1 WQFTY
6 TLPIVTTP
14 TEFAFRSAWAR
25 DKTTGDADGQ
35 AEPGESVEVRVRLK
49 NEGHVAGENVAVIL
63 STEDE
68 NATVAAATVTH
79 ATWPAGDARNNVG
92 LLVDLGADV
101 GASVAFVVDVTAD
114 NAGPWQFTF
123 DLPVSAPAAPAAL
136 AAPEDIDLDGVVG
149 IRDILTLAPVYG
161 QRASAFPI
169 ADLNGDQLLDL
180 ADMVAIESAR
190 ADVLVGAPS
199 ARRGPAGLVE
209 RWLLESRAT
218 DDGSAV
224 FRRGIAALEGIL
236 AELRPATTA
245 LLPNYP
251 NPFNPETWIPFD
263 LSEDADVTVRIYD
276 VQGRQV
282 RGLTLGRLAV
292 GMYQSRERAAYWDGR
307 NDIGEAVASGVYV
320 YELRADGAVQR
331 RRMVIRK

>member
-1 WQFTY
+1 M
-6 TLPIVTTP
+6 
-14 TEFAFRSAWAR
+14 
-25 DKTTGDADGQ
+25 
-35 AEPGESVEVRVRLK
+35 RLK
-49 NEGHVAGENVAVIL
+49 NEGHVAGENVVVIL
-63 STEDE
+63 TTVDA
-68 NATVAAATVTH
+68 NVAVAAGTVTH
-79 ATWPAGDARNNVG
+79 ATWPSGEARNNVG

-114 NAGPWQFTF
+114 NAGPWPFTF

-136 AAPEDIDLDGVVG
+136 TAPEDIDLDGVVG

-161 QRASAFPI
+161 QQASAFPI

-180 ADMVAIESAR
+180 ADMVAIELAR
-190 ADVLVGAPS
+190 VDVLVGAPS

-282 RGLTLGRLAV
+282 RGLTLGRLNV

-307 NDIGEAVASGVYV
+307 NDIGEAVASWVYV
-320 YELRADGAVQR
+320 YELRAGDAVQR